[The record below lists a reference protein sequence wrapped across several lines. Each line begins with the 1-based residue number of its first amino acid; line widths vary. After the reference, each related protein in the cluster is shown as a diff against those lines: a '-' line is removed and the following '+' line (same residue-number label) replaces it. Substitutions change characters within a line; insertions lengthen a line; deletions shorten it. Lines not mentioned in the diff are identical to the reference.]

1 MVTWEE
7 NYISYELVD
16 LGETATKENLVFLA
30 QYGHVLIKRWFQKS
44 IAQPVSKNG
53 KEIERIH

>member
-1 MVTWEE
+1 MLSVVTWEE

-30 QYGHVLIKRWFQKS
+30 PYGHVLI
-44 IAQPVSKNG
+44 SKNG